1 VKETPEKQKILIVDD
16 APANIRI
23 LGQALAA
30 DYQLRI
36 ATNGADALEIV
47 KSDTPDIILL
57 DIVMP
62 EMDGYEVCKR
72 LKENE
77 LTRKIPVI
85 FVTGKT
91 DEEYEFRGLE
101 LGAVDYIAKP
111 FSLPIVKARVKNH
124 LELKRRGDLLEELA
138 FLDGLTCIHN
148 RRRFDEV
155 LDQEWRRALRDG
167 TWLTV
172 MIIDIDFFK
181 LFNDRHGHAAGDE
194 CLRQVA
200 QTLKRSF
207 SRAGDFVARYGGEEF
222 AAVLAGTRLDEA
234 IGCAQKLR
242 EDLASMDVK
251 HAGSPVSDRVTVS
264 IGTASVQPCE
274 ESSAAEAVKIADEM
288 LYRAKRDGRDRVE
301 SWAQEG
307 I

>member
-1 VKETPEKQKILIVDD
+1 MAEKQRILIVDD

-23 LGQALAA
+23 LGQALSS
-30 DYQLRI
+30 DYRLSV

-47 KSDTPDIILL
+47 RSDPPDIILL

-62 EMDGYEVCKR
+62 GMDGYEVCKR
-72 LKENE
+72 LKEDD
-77 LTRKIPVI
+77 LTRNIPVI

-91 DEEYEFRGLE
+91 HEEYEFRGLE

-138 FLDGLTCIHN
+138 FIDGLTCIHN

-155 LDQEWRRALRDG
+155 LDQEWRRGLREG
-167 TWLTV
+167 IWLTV
-172 MIIDIDFFK
+172 MFIDIDFFK
-181 LFNDRHGHAAGDE
+181 LFNDHYGHAAGDE

-207 SRAGDFVARYGGEEF
+207 SRAGDFTARYGGEEF
-222 AAVLAGTRLDEA
+222 TAVLPGTGPDGAVES
-234 IGCAQKLR
+234 AQKLR
-242 EDLASMDVK
+242 DQIASMDVK
-251 HAGSPVSDRVTVS
+251 HAASPISDHVTVS
-264 IGTASVQPCE
+264 IGTASVRPCE
-274 ESSAAEAVKIADEM
+274 ESSAKDVVKIADEM
-288 LYRAKRDGRDRVE
+288 LYRAKREGRDRAE
-301 SWAQEG
+301 SWPQEG
-307 I
+307 AA